1 MFELAKKILRLER
14 LAVFGFLLLLFFHLF
29 SVGLL
34 PIVLARHGADEI
46 NLEERLQA
54 PGERHFLGTDEL
66 GRDVLSRIAAGVKI
80 SLAIGCVSI
89 AISMFIGMFIGC
101 VSGYY
106 GAAIDYVI
114 MRFIEVCLAFPN
126 FFLVMVI
133 TSLTSASTTV
143 LTIVIGLTS
152 WFKVAM
158 LTRNKFR
165 SIKEKDFII
174 AAKAL
179 GVSDIKIILKYLIPN
194 IFPHVMVAATY
205 GVGNA
210 ILVECSLSYIGVG
223 IQEPVP
229 SLGNMLYHG
238 KKFILRGKAFW
249 LSLYPGLAILCILLG
264 YHFLGDGLARVLT
277 PFDKEKFEKNSL

>member
-1 MFELAKKILRLER
+1 MLEFAKKIIRLER
-14 LAVFGFLLLLFFHLF
+14 MAVFGFLLLLFFHLF

-34 PIVLARHGADEI
+34 PVVSARHSVDEI
-46 NLEERLQA
+46 NLDERMQA
-54 PGERHFLGTDEL
+54 PGGGHLLGTDEL
-66 GRDVLSRIAAGVKI
+66 GRDVLSRIAEGVKI

-89 AISMFIGMFIGC
+89 VISIFVGMLVGC

-106 GAAIDYVI
+106 GGFIDYVI

-133 TSLTSASTTV
+133 ASLTTASTTV

-165 SIKEKDFII
+165 SLREKEFIV

-179 GVSDIKIILKYLIPN
+179 GLSDIKIILKYLLPN
-194 IFPHVMVAATY
+194 IFPHIMVAATY
-205 GVGNA
+205 GIGNA
-210 ILVECSLSYIGVG
+210 ILVECSLSYLGIG

-238 KKFILRGKAFW
+238 KKFILRGEAFW
-249 LSLYPGLAILCILLG
+249 LSLYPGLAILCILIG
-264 YHFLGDGLARVLT
+264 YHFLGDGLAKVLT
-277 PFDKEKFEKNSL
+277 PFDKETLRENI